1 MIGEVIKNSAVNAK
15 IHAKLKNS
23 LKAKDYDKM
32 VSFSTVSQLAA
43 FLKQNAEYKEALAD
57 VSAESIHRGELERR
71 LKTVINKNIR
81 SLITFSSES
90 DKAFLTLFDIRDEI
104 WNLKILLRLL
114 FRPSEGYSPNYIETG
129 TLDYEKLFR
138 ARTFEDFTEL
148 LKDTV
153 YYKVFKPFLAHPE
166 KQSLFEL
173 ETALDSLYQDLTF
186 EYIKKYLSK
195 EEQKIAEKSYG
206 TEVDLQTI
214 LFIIRAKIYYGFTAE
229 QVLPYV
235 SGKRYRLKEEDIRAL
250 AQADSKEAALD
261 AAKNTCYKELFE
273 GSLNGI
279 EAKVSAYSLKMHK
292 SGFKRKPYSLESVL
306 CYIKIREVEV
316 RNVIMITEG
325 IRYGLPPQEIRS
337 YVIGID

>member
-1 MIGEVIKNSAVNAK
+1 MIKNSAVNAK

-153 YYKVFKPFLAHPE
+153 YYKVFKPFLGHPE

-173 ETALDSLYQDLTF
+173 ETALDSLYQNLTF

-195 EEQKIAEKSYG
+195 EEQKIAEKSLFNYYSKNLG
-206 TEVDLQTI
+206 MEIATI
-214 LFIIRAKIYYGFTAE
+214 
-229 QVLPYV
+229 
-235 SGKRYRLKEEDIRAL
+235 
-250 AQADSKEAALD
+250 
-261 AAKNTCYKELFE
+261 
-273 GSLNGI
+273 
-279 EAKVSAYSLKMHK
+279 
-292 SGFKRKPYSLESVL
+292 KRKITMVEATPLDEKYLEL
-306 CYIKIREVEV
+306 GDFNCLP
-316 RNVIMITEG
+316 MITSRIYNNEG
-325 IRYGLPPQEIRS
+325 TKFEFSESRNRPDLFVFNSITSRS
-337 YVIGID
+337 LAPKK

>member
-1 MIGEVIKNSAVNAK
+1 M
-15 IHAKLKNS
+15 
-23 LKAKDYDKM
+23 
-32 VSFSTVSQLAA
+32 
-43 FLKQNAEYKEALAD
+43 
-57 VSAESIHRGELERR
+57 
-71 LKTVINKNIR
+71 
-81 SLITFSSES
+81 
-90 DKAFLTLFDIRDEI
+90 
-104 WNLKILLRLL
+104 
-114 FRPSEGYSPNYIETG
+114 
-129 TLDYEKLFR
+129 
-138 ARTFEDFTEL
+138 
-148 LKDTV
+148 
-153 YYKVFKPFLAHPE
+153 FKPFLGHPE

-173 ETALDSLYQDLTF
+173 ETALDSLYQNLTF

-214 LFIIRAKIYYGFTAE
+214 LFIIRAKIYYGFTAD

-235 SGKRYRLKEEDIRAL
+235 SGKRYRLKEENIRAL

-273 GSLNGI
+273 GGLNGI